1 MTEKERKREKR
12 EKRERKEREIV
23 VEKEIEKEEENG
35 TKLNPCKIRLWYTFS
50 IKQLKVIAKKQNI
63 YDTKGN
69 VT

>member
-12 EKRERKEREIV
+12 ERREREIV

>member
-35 TKLNPCKIRLWYTFS
+35 TKLNPCKIRL
-50 IKQLKVIAKKQNI
+50 
-63 YDTKGN
+63 
-69 VT
+69 